1 MKLWKKISIICIA
14 ILIVVDA
21 ISYGGLV
28 WYTEKELVG
37 TEVEYQ
43 QKVLMDTREKF
54 IETYYANVLV
64 TDSEIVKNSLANYLF
79 SQIGSSDM
87 VLYKGAEI
95 VYSTY
100 DLDPRRYLGN
110 QSYCNVEI
118 NGEQFLIL
126 KSKDYDDEIFEIY
139 LMVSIQEIYDNL
151 NDIFGWFLLLNMG
164 VILVGILFI
173 IFAVKMS
180 LRPLHKLEESTKMIA
195 LGDYS
200 RRIEV
205 KNQDE
210 IGNLSVHFNKMS
222 SEIEEKMIELT
233 EYIERQKIFV
243 GAVSHEYKTPITAM
257 LLHIDMLQNMYLD
270 ETKRAQSLDILESQC
285 EWLEE
290 LTQKLLQITSL
301 NQYQRVN
308 KKPYQI
314 NKLFQ
319 KVKDSTEAI
328 LQEKQQALIIKVE
341 NKFSTSASVISP
353 LPASEIT
360 GLKCENTTMLFDMD
374 LLHSALVN
382 LIVNGSRASEIGQ
395 EIYLIEADHKIT
407 VKDFGKGMDEKELEK
422 ITEPFYR
429 VDTSRNRKTGGLG
442 LGLTLVEEIIKVH
455 GATLE
460 IRSVL
465 QQGTTVM
472 ITFP

>member
-79 SQIGSSDM
+79 SQIGSSNM

-139 LMVSIQEIYDNL
+139 LMMSIQETYDNL

-180 LRPLHKLEESTKMIA
+180 LHPLHKLEESTKMIA
-195 LGDYS
+195 SGDYS

-210 IGNLSVHFNKMS
+210 VGNLSVHFNKMT

-270 ETKRAQSLDILESQC
+270 ETKRTQSLDILESQC

-301 NQYQRVN
+301 NQNQRVN

-328 LQEKQQALIIKVE
+328 LQEKQQALIIKY
-341 NKFSTSASVISP
+341 
-353 LPASEIT
+353 
-360 GLKCENTTMLFDMD
+360 ENTTMLFDMD

-395 EIYLIEADHKIT
+395 EIYLIETNHKIT